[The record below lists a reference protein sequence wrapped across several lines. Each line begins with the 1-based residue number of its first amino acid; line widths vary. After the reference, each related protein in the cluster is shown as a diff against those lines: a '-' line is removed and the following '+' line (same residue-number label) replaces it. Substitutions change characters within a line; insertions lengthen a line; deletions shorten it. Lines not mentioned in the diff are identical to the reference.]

1 MEPSVKLEYTD
12 DKPVGSIWKKYL
24 TDYLIET
31 VKADDGVLVHLST
44 AEYEQLFDWKR
55 VCREVCVIQP
65 LFYVQQPDGSL
76 KVQAVWAKS
85 CRGAMTRFILQNRIT
100 APAELTAFNYEGFNY
115 LPTHGDANTIYFVRQ
130 S

>member
-1 MEPSVKLEYTD
+1 
-12 DKPVGSIWKKYL
+12 
-24 TDYLIET
+24 
-31 VKADDGVLVHLST
+31 VLVHLST

-55 VCREVCVIQP
+55 ICREVRVIQP

-100 APAELTAFNYEGFNY
+100 DPTELTAFSYEGFNY
-115 LPTHGDANTIYFVRQ
+115 LPTHGDANTLCFVRQ
-130 S
+130 T

>member
-24 TDYLIET
+24 TDYLIES

-55 VCREVCVIQP
+55 VCREVRVIQP

-100 APAELTAFNYEGFNY
+100 DPAELNAFSYESFNY
-115 LPTHGDANTIYFVRQ
+115 LPTHGDANTLYFVRQ